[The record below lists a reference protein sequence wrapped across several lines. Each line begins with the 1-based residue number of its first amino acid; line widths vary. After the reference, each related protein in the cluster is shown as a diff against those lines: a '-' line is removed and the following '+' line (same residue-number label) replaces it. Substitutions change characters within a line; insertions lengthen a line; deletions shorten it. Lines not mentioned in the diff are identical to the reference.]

1 MRAILLSSILCLILE
16 ACSHAPPVTT
26 MFDAKWS
33 IVNVFGQPTRA
44 CLLEDDVAKLR
55 EILIRCEAQNQ

>member
-1 MRAILLSSILCLILE
+1 
-16 ACSHAPPVTT
+16 